1 MPECALDVGQVS
13 NLRSGLL
20 PPPVHLQRASG
31 PITNRPQLTKL
42 PHKVRSAAQR
52 GRSFLQEEV
61 AYEHGVDAG
70 GVEAADG
77 VAGGAD

>member
-13 NLRSGLL
+13 NLRGGLL
-20 PPPVHLQRASG
+20 PPPVHLQRANG

-52 GRSFLQEEV
+52 ARSVLHVLSGAYFCKKKFPTNMASIPEE
-61 AYEHGVDAG
+61 
-70 GVEAADG
+70 
-77 VAGGAD
+77 

>member
-13 NLRSGLL
+13 NLRGGLL

-42 PHKVRSAAQR
+42 PHNLSHAYFCRKKLPTNMASMP
-52 GRSFLQEEV
+52 EE
-61 AYEHGVDAG
+61 
-70 GVEAADG
+70 
-77 VAGGAD
+77 

>member
-13 NLRSGLL
+13 NLRGGWL

-52 GRSFLQEEV
+52 GSYFCRKKFPTNMASIPDE
-61 AYEHGVDAG
+61 
-70 GVEAADG
+70 
-77 VAGGAD
+77 